1 MFDDFI
7 VRAFAAGI
15 GLAFIT
21 GPLGCFIVWRRLS
34 YFGDTIAH
42 SALLG
47 VVIAYAL
54 DFNLIIAVFVV
65 SCLLALSLLFLQRRT
80 NLPDDALLG
89 LLAHS
94 VLAIGL
100 VLLGILSF
108 IRIDLMGLLFGD
120 ILSVNVT
127 DLLFVWIG
135 GSIVLIVLILIWR
148 PLFAGT
154 VNLELAK
161 AEGLNPDLANAIF
174 TLLIASVIAI
184 SIKIVGILL
193 ITGLLIIPAS
203 ASRNLSST
211 PVQMAIISSIIG
223 VASVVLGIQTSMI
236 WNTPTGPTILTIT
249 LLAGLTVPMV
259 VFAQSQP
266 IVVLEYPNQS
276 ASGNLDSNNPFVI
289 DANYTAKHK
298 VLPNE
303 TLSHVIAK
311 HYANSGLNLKFIE
324 MAIVAANRKAFVRG
338 NPNFLYADKTLHLP
352 SLNEI
357 QNMILGKNK
366 VNAGSGGGSSQS
378 DQIYFIG
385 G

>member
-15 GLAFIT
+15 GLALIT

-54 DFNLIIAVFVV
+54 NFNLIIAVFVV
-65 SCLLALSLLFLQRRT
+65 SCVLALSLLFLQRRT

-120 ILSVNVT
+120 ILSVNFT

-135 GSIVLIVLILIWR
+135 GGIVLVVLILIWR

-193 ITGLLIIPAS
+193 ITGLLIIPAAS
-203 ASRNLSST
+203 SRNLSSS
-211 PVQMAIISSIIG
+211 PIQMAILSSIIG
-223 VASVVLGIQTSMI
+223 VTSVVLGIQTSMI

-249 LLAGLTVPMV
+249 LG
-259 VFAQSQP
+259 VF
-266 IVVLEYPNQS
+266 I
-276 ASGNLDSNNPFVI
+276 
-289 DANYTAKHK
+289 TTM
-298 VLPNE
+298 LP
-303 TLSHVIAK
+303 
-311 HYANSGLNLKFIE
+311 LKKLI
-324 MAIVAANRKAFVRG
+324 ISK
-338 NPNFLYADKTLHLP
+338 KKIK
-352 SLNEI
+352 S
-357 QNMILGKNK
+357 
-366 VNAGSGGGSSQS
+366 
-378 DQIYFIG
+378 
-385 G
+385 

>member
-7 VRAFAAGI
+7 IRAFAAGI

-211 PVQMAIISSIIG
+211 PIQMAIISSIIG

-249 LLAGLTVPMV
+249 LGVFILT
-259 VFAQSQP
+259 
-266 IVVLEYPNQS
+266 L
-276 ASGNLDSNNPFVI
+276 
-289 DANYTAKHK
+289 
-298 VLPNE
+298 LPLKKLLISKKKIE
-303 TLSHVIAK
+303 LS
-311 HYANSGLNLKFIE
+311 
-324 MAIVAANRKAFVRG
+324 
-338 NPNFLYADKTLHLP
+338 DKR
-352 SLNEI
+352 
-357 QNMILGKNK
+357 
-366 VNAGSGGGSSQS
+366 
-378 DQIYFIG
+378 
-385 G
+385 

>member
-34 YFGDTIAH
+34 YFGNTIAH
-42 SALLG
+42 AALLG
-47 VVIAYAL
+47 VVIAYTL
-54 DFNLIIAVFVV
+54 DFNIIIGVFVV
-65 SCLLALSLLFLQRRT
+65 SCLLALSLLSLQRRT

-135 GSIVLIVLILIWR
+135 GGIVLIVLILIWR

-211 PVQMAIISSIIG
+211 PIQMVIISSIIG

-249 LLAGLTVPMV
+249 LG
-259 VFAQSQP
+259 VFILSLLP
-266 IVVLEYPNQS
+266 LKKLLISKKKIEL
-276 ASGNLDSNNPFVI
+276 LD
-289 DANYTAKHK
+289 K
-298 VLPNE
+298 
-303 TLSHVIAK
+303 
-311 HYANSGLNLKFIE
+311 
-324 MAIVAANRKAFVRG
+324 R
-338 NPNFLYADKTLHLP
+338 
-352 SLNEI
+352 
-357 QNMILGKNK
+357 
-366 VNAGSGGGSSQS
+366 
-378 DQIYFIG
+378 
-385 G
+385 

>member
-42 SALLG
+42 TALLG

-54 DFNLIIAVFVV
+54 DFNIIIAVFVV

-135 GSIVLIVLILIWR
+135 GGIVLIVLILIWR

-211 PVQMAIISSIIG
+211 PIQMAIISSIIG

-249 LLAGLTVPMV
+249 LGVFILTLMPLKKLLI
-259 VFAQSQP
+259 SKKK
-266 IVVLEYPNQS
+266 IEL
-276 ASGNLDSNNPFVI
+276 LD
-289 DANYTAKHK
+289 K
-298 VLPNE
+298 
-303 TLSHVIAK
+303 
-311 HYANSGLNLKFIE
+311 
-324 MAIVAANRKAFVRG
+324 R
-338 NPNFLYADKTLHLP
+338 
-352 SLNEI
+352 
-357 QNMILGKNK
+357 
-366 VNAGSGGGSSQS
+366 
-378 DQIYFIG
+378 
-385 G
+385 

>member
-120 ILSVNVT
+120 ILSVNTT

-135 GSIVLIVLILIWR
+135 GGIVLIVLVLIWR

-211 PVQMAIISSIIG
+211 PIQMAIISSIIG

-236 WNTPTGPTILTIT
+236 WNTPTGDPIYTLTLCVFNLT
-249 LLAGLTVPMV
+249 LLPLKKLL
-259 VFAQSQP
+259 
-266 IVVLEYPNQS
+266 IKKKKIE
-276 ASGNLDSNNPFVI
+276 
-289 DANYTAKHK
+289 
-298 VLPNE
+298 
-303 TLSHVIAK
+303 LS
-311 HYANSGLNLKFIE
+311 
-324 MAIVAANRKAFVRG
+324 
-338 NPNFLYADKTLHLP
+338 DKR
-352 SLNEI
+352 
-357 QNMILGKNK
+357 
-366 VNAGSGGGSSQS
+366 
-378 DQIYFIG
+378 
-385 G
+385 

>member
-135 GSIVLIVLILIWR
+135 GGIVLIVLILIWR

-211 PVQMAIISSIIG
+211 PIQMAIISSIIG
-223 VASVVLGIQTSMI
+223 LASVVLGIQTSMI

-249 LLAGLTVPMV
+249 LGVFILT
-259 VFAQSQP
+259 
-266 IVVLEYPNQS
+266 L
-276 ASGNLDSNNPFVI
+276 
-289 DANYTAKHK
+289 
-298 VLPNE
+298 LPLKKLLISKKKIE
-303 TLSHVIAK
+303 LS
-311 HYANSGLNLKFIE
+311 
-324 MAIVAANRKAFVRG
+324 
-338 NPNFLYADKTLHLP
+338 DKR
-352 SLNEI
+352 
-357 QNMILGKNK
+357 
-366 VNAGSGGGSSQS
+366 
-378 DQIYFIG
+378 
-385 G
+385 

>member
-211 PVQMAIISSIIG
+211 PIQMAIISSIIG

-249 LLAGLTVPMV
+249 LGVFILT
-259 VFAQSQP
+259 
-266 IVVLEYPNQS
+266 L
-276 ASGNLDSNNPFVI
+276 
-289 DANYTAKHK
+289 
-298 VLPNE
+298 LP
-303 TLSHVIAK
+303 
-311 HYANSGLNLKFIE
+311 LKKLLISKKKIE
-324 MAIVAANRKAFVRG
+324 LF
-338 NPNFLYADKTLHLP
+338 
-352 SLNEI
+352 
-357 QNMILGKNK
+357 NK
-366 VNAGSGGGSSQS
+366 R
-378 DQIYFIG
+378 
-385 G
+385 

>member
-135 GSIVLIVLILIWR
+135 GGIVLIVLILIWR

-211 PVQMAIISSIIG
+211 PIQMAIISSIIG
-223 VASVVLGIQTSMI
+223 LASVVLGIQTSMI

-249 LLAGLTVPMV
+249 LG
-259 VFAQSQP
+259 VFIIS
-266 IVVLEYPNQS
+266 L
-276 ASGNLDSNNPFVI
+276 
-289 DANYTAKHK
+289 
-298 VLPNE
+298 LPLKKLLISKKKIE
-303 TLSHVIAK
+303 L
-311 HYANSGLNLKFIE
+311 LNK
-324 MAIVAANRKAFVRG
+324 R
-338 NPNFLYADKTLHLP
+338 
-352 SLNEI
+352 
-357 QNMILGKNK
+357 
-366 VNAGSGGGSSQS
+366 
-378 DQIYFIG
+378 
-385 G
+385 

>member
-34 YFGDTIAH
+34 YFGNTIAH
-42 SALLG
+42 AALLG

-80 NLPDDALLG
+80 NLPDDALFG

-135 GSIVLIVLILIWR
+135 GGIVLIVLILIWR

-211 PVQMAIISSIIG
+211 PIQMAIISSIIG

-249 LLAGLTVPMV
+249 LGVFILT
-259 VFAQSQP
+259 
-266 IVVLEYPNQS
+266 L
-276 ASGNLDSNNPFVI
+276 
-289 DANYTAKHK
+289 
-298 VLPNE
+298 LPLKKLLISKKKIE
-303 TLSHVIAK
+303 LS
-311 HYANSGLNLKFIE
+311 
-324 MAIVAANRKAFVRG
+324 
-338 NPNFLYADKTLHLP
+338 DKR
-352 SLNEI
+352 
-357 QNMILGKNK
+357 
-366 VNAGSGGGSSQS
+366 
-378 DQIYFIG
+378 
-385 G
+385 

>member
-54 DFNLIIAVFVV
+54 DFNIIIAVFIV

-211 PVQMAIISSIIG
+211 PIQMAIISSIIG

-249 LLAGLTVPMV
+249 LGVFILTLLPLKKLLI
-259 VFAQSQP
+259 SKKK
-266 IVVLEYPNQS
+266 IEL
-276 ASGNLDSNNPFVI
+276 LD
-289 DANYTAKHK
+289 K
-298 VLPNE
+298 
-303 TLSHVIAK
+303 
-311 HYANSGLNLKFIE
+311 
-324 MAIVAANRKAFVRG
+324 R
-338 NPNFLYADKTLHLP
+338 
-352 SLNEI
+352 
-357 QNMILGKNK
+357 
-366 VNAGSGGGSSQS
+366 
-378 DQIYFIG
+378 
-385 G
+385 

>member
-7 VRAFAAGI
+7 VRAFVAGI

-135 GSIVLIVLILIWR
+135 GGIVIIVLILIWR

-211 PVQMAIISSIIG
+211 PIQMAIISSIIG

-249 LLAGLTVPMV
+249 LGVFILTLLPLKKLLI
-259 VFAQSQP
+259 SKKK
-266 IVVLEYPNQS
+266 IEL
-276 ASGNLDSNNPFVI
+276 LD
-289 DANYTAKHK
+289 K
-298 VLPNE
+298 
-303 TLSHVIAK
+303 
-311 HYANSGLNLKFIE
+311 
-324 MAIVAANRKAFVRG
+324 R
-338 NPNFLYADKTLHLP
+338 
-352 SLNEI
+352 
-357 QNMILGKNK
+357 
-366 VNAGSGGGSSQS
+366 
-378 DQIYFIG
+378 
-385 G
+385 

>member
-47 VVIAYAL
+47 VVISYAL

-135 GSIVLIVLILIWR
+135 GSIVLIVLVLIWR

-211 PVQMAIISSIIG
+211 PIQMAIISSIIG
-223 VASVVLGIQTSMI
+223 VSSVFLGIQTSMI

-249 LLAGLTVPMV
+249 LGVFILT
-259 VFAQSQP
+259 
-266 IVVLEYPNQS
+266 L
-276 ASGNLDSNNPFVI
+276 
-289 DANYTAKHK
+289 
-298 VLPNE
+298 LPLKKLLISKKKIE
-303 TLSHVIAK
+303 L
-311 HYANSGLNLKFIE
+311 LNK
-324 MAIVAANRKAFVRG
+324 R
-338 NPNFLYADKTLHLP
+338 
-352 SLNEI
+352 
-357 QNMILGKNK
+357 
-366 VNAGSGGGSSQS
+366 
-378 DQIYFIG
+378 
-385 G
+385 

>member
-42 SALLG
+42 TALLG

-54 DFNLIIAVFVV
+54 DFNIIIAVFVV

-135 GSIVLIVLILIWR
+135 GGIVLIVLILIWR

-211 PVQMAIISSIIG
+211 PIQMAIISSIIG

-249 LLAGLTVPMV
+249 LGVFILT
-259 VFAQSQP
+259 
-266 IVVLEYPNQS
+266 L
-276 ASGNLDSNNPFVI
+276 
-289 DANYTAKHK
+289 
-298 VLPNE
+298 LP
-303 TLSHVIAK
+303 
-311 HYANSGLNLKFIE
+311 LKKLLISKKKIE
-324 MAIVAANRKAFVRG
+324 L
-338 NPNFLYADKTLHLP
+338 PDKR
-352 SLNEI
+352 
-357 QNMILGKNK
+357 
-366 VNAGSGGGSSQS
+366 
-378 DQIYFIG
+378 
-385 G
+385 

>member
-15 GLAFIT
+15 GLALVT

-47 VVIAYAL
+47 VTIAYAMN
-54 DFNLIIAVFVV
+54 FNLIIAVFVV
-65 SCLLALSLLFLQRRT
+65 SCLLAISLLFLQRRT
-80 NLPDDALLG
+80 SLPDDALLG

-120 ILSVNVT
+120 ILSVNFT
-127 DLLFVWIG
+127 DVLFVWIG
-135 GSIVLIVLILIWR
+135 GGVVLTILILIWR

-161 AEGLNPDLANAIF
+161 AEGLNPDLATTIF

-193 ITGLLIIPAS
+193 ITGLLIIPAA

-211 PVQMAIISSIIG
+211 PIQMAIISSIIG
-223 VASVVLGIQTSMI
+223 VCSVVIGLQTSVI
-236 WNTPTGPTILTIT
+236 WNTSTGPTILVITLGVFIIT
-249 LLAGLTVPMV
+249 LLPLKKLLI
-259 VFAQSQP
+259 SKKK
-266 IVVLEYPNQS
+266 IEL
-276 ASGNLDSNNPFVI
+276 SN
-289 DANYTAKHK
+289 K
-298 VLPNE
+298 
-303 TLSHVIAK
+303 
-311 HYANSGLNLKFIE
+311 
-324 MAIVAANRKAFVRG
+324 R
-338 NPNFLYADKTLHLP
+338 
-352 SLNEI
+352 
-357 QNMILGKNK
+357 
-366 VNAGSGGGSSQS
+366 
-378 DQIYFIG
+378 
-385 G
+385 

>member
-135 GSIVLIVLILIWR
+135 GGIVLIVLILIWR

-211 PVQMAIISSIIG
+211 PIQMAIISSIIG

-249 LLAGLTVPMV
+249 LGVFILTLLPLKKLLI
-259 VFAQSQP
+259 SKKK
-266 IVVLEYPNQS
+266 IV
-276 ASGNLDSNNPFVI
+276 
-289 DANYTAKHK
+289 
-298 VLPNE
+298 
-303 TLSHVIAK
+303 LS
-311 HYANSGLNLKFIE
+311 
-324 MAIVAANRKAFVRG
+324 
-338 NPNFLYADKTLHLP
+338 DKR
-352 SLNEI
+352 
-357 QNMILGKNK
+357 
-366 VNAGSGGGSSQS
+366 
-378 DQIYFIG
+378 
-385 G
+385 

>member
-1 MFDDFI
+1 MFDDFFI
-7 VRAFAAGI
+7 RALVAGI
-15 GLAFIT
+15 GVALVT
-21 GPLGCFIVWRRLS
+21 GPLGCFVIWRRLS

-193 ITGLLIIPAS
+193 ITGLLIVPAS

-211 PVQMAIISSIIG
+211 PIQMAIISSIIG

-249 LLAGLTVPMV
+249 LGVFILT
-259 VFAQSQP
+259 
-266 IVVLEYPNQS
+266 L
-276 ASGNLDSNNPFVI
+276 
-289 DANYTAKHK
+289 
-298 VLPNE
+298 LPLKKLLISKKKIE
-303 TLSHVIAK
+303 LS
-311 HYANSGLNLKFIE
+311 
-324 MAIVAANRKAFVRG
+324 
-338 NPNFLYADKTLHLP
+338 DKR
-352 SLNEI
+352 
-357 QNMILGKNK
+357 
-366 VNAGSGGGSSQS
+366 
-378 DQIYFIG
+378 
-385 G
+385 

>member
-34 YFGDTIAH
+34 YFGNTIAH
-42 SALLG
+42 AALLG
-47 VVIAYAL
+47 VVIAYTL
-54 DFNLIIAVFVV
+54 DFNIIIGVFVV

-135 GSIVLIVLILIWR
+135 GGIVLIVLILIWR

-211 PVQMAIISSIIG
+211 PIQMAIISSIIG

-249 LLAGLTVPMV
+249 LGVFILT
-259 VFAQSQP
+259 
-266 IVVLEYPNQS
+266 L
-276 ASGNLDSNNPFVI
+276 
-289 DANYTAKHK
+289 
-298 VLPNE
+298 LPLKKLLISKKKIE
-303 TLSHVIAK
+303 LS
-311 HYANSGLNLKFIE
+311 
-324 MAIVAANRKAFVRG
+324 
-338 NPNFLYADKTLHLP
+338 DKR
-352 SLNEI
+352 
-357 QNMILGKNK
+357 
-366 VNAGSGGGSSQS
+366 
-378 DQIYFIG
+378 
-385 G
+385 

>member
-54 DFNLIIAVFVV
+54 DFNIIIAVFVV

-135 GSIVLIVLILIWR
+135 GGIVLIVLILIWR

-211 PVQMAIISSIIG
+211 PIQMVIISSIIG

-249 LLAGLTVPMV
+249 LGVFILT
-259 VFAQSQP
+259 
-266 IVVLEYPNQS
+266 L
-276 ASGNLDSNNPFVI
+276 
-289 DANYTAKHK
+289 
-298 VLPNE
+298 LPLKKLLISKKKIE
-303 TLSHVIAK
+303 LS
-311 HYANSGLNLKFIE
+311 
-324 MAIVAANRKAFVRG
+324 
-338 NPNFLYADKTLHLP
+338 DKR
-352 SLNEI
+352 
-357 QNMILGKNK
+357 
-366 VNAGSGGGSSQS
+366 
-378 DQIYFIG
+378 
-385 G
+385 

>member
-7 VRAFAAGI
+7 FRAFAAGI
-15 GLAFIT
+15 GLALIT

-54 DFNLIIAVFVV
+54 NFNIIIAVFAV
-65 SCLLALSLLFLQRRT
+65 SCFIALSLLYLQRRT

-135 GSIVLIVLILIWR
+135 GSIVLVVLILIWR

-211 PVQMAIISSIIG
+211 PIQMAIISSVIG
-223 VASVVLGIQTSMI
+223 VTCVVLGLQSSMI
-236 WNTPTGPTILTIT
+236 WNSPTGPTILAIALGVFIIT
-249 LLAGLTVPMV
+249 LLPLKKLLI
-259 VFAQSQP
+259 SKKK
-266 IVVLEYPNQS
+266 IEL
-276 ASGNLDSNNPFVI
+276 LD
-289 DANYTAKHK
+289 
-298 VLPNE
+298 
-303 TLSHVIAK
+303 
-311 HYANSGLNLKFIE
+311 
-324 MAIVAANRKAFVRG
+324 RR
-338 NPNFLYADKTLHLP
+338 
-352 SLNEI
+352 
-357 QNMILGKNK
+357 
-366 VNAGSGGGSSQS
+366 
-378 DQIYFIG
+378 
-385 G
+385 

>member
-7 VRAFAAGI
+7 FRAFAAGI
-15 GLAFIT
+15 GLALIT

-47 VVIAYAL
+47 VVIGYAL
-54 DFNLIIAVFVV
+54 NFNLIISVFAV
-65 SCLLALSLLFLQRRT
+65 SCFIALSLLFLQRKT
-80 NLPDDALLG
+80 SLPDDALLG

-120 ILSVNVT
+120 ILSVNFT
-127 DLLFVWIG
+127 DLMFVWIG
-135 GSIVLIVLILIWR
+135 GSIVLVVLILIWR

-174 TLLIASVIAI
+174 TVLIASVIAI

-193 ITGLLIIPAS
+193 ITGLLIIPAA

-211 PVQMAIISSIIG
+211 PIQMAIISSIIG
-223 VASVVLGIQTSMI
+223 VACVVLGLQSYMI
-236 WNTPTGPTILTIT
+236 WNSPSGPTILAIALGVFILT
-249 LLAGLTVPMV
+249 LLPLKKLLI
-259 VFAQSQP
+259 SKKK
-266 IVVLEYPNQS
+266 IE
-276 ASGNLDSNNPFVI
+276 
-289 DANYTAKHK
+289 
-298 VLPNE
+298 
-303 TLSHVIAK
+303 
-311 HYANSGLNLKFIE
+311 LNK
-324 MAIVAANRKAFVRG
+324 R
-338 NPNFLYADKTLHLP
+338 
-352 SLNEI
+352 
-357 QNMILGKNK
+357 
-366 VNAGSGGGSSQS
+366 
-378 DQIYFIG
+378 
-385 G
+385 

>member
-135 GSIVLIVLILIWR
+135 GGIVLIVLILIWR

-193 ITGLLIIPAS
+193 ITGLLIIPTS

-211 PVQMAIISSIIG
+211 PIQMAIISSVIG
-223 VASVVLGIQTSMI
+223 VTCVVLGLQSSMI
-236 WNTPTGPTILTIT
+236 WNSPTGPTILAIALGVFIIT
-249 LLAGLTVPMV
+249 LLPLKKLLI
-259 VFAQSQP
+259 SKKK
-266 IVVLEYPNQS
+266 IE
-276 ASGNLDSNNPFVI
+276 
-289 DANYTAKHK
+289 
-298 VLPNE
+298 
-303 TLSHVIAK
+303 LS
-311 HYANSGLNLKFIE
+311 
-324 MAIVAANRKAFVRG
+324 
-338 NPNFLYADKTLHLP
+338 DKR
-352 SLNEI
+352 
-357 QNMILGKNK
+357 
-366 VNAGSGGGSSQS
+366 
-378 DQIYFIG
+378 
-385 G
+385 